1 MTTRHA
7 EIRVWSSYRDELTS
21 WLCLLDDRF
30 ADELQEAEQSAVPV
44 EQGKLDVGKAAR
56 SSKLWFLLKQSMSKF
71 QRAQDL
77 IRLIE
82 IQQRGASAGYEF
94 SPFVGL
100 ITVLKAAH
108 SMPTTMLC
116 LVFQAVAGLH
126 CCCKCFRANH
136 GLVSCRSKE

>member
-44 EQGKLDVGKAAR
+44 EQGKLDVGKTAR

-82 IQQRGASAGYEF
+82 IQQRGASAG
-94 SPFVGL
+94 
-100 ITVLKAAH
+100 I
-108 SMPTTMLC
+108 
-116 LVFQAVAGLH
+116 
-126 CCCKCFRANH
+126 
-136 GLVSCRSKE
+136 